1 MNRKEEHVKLIL
13 DSISNIWTLSEI
25 EREILDY
32 VLNVFLAKK
41 TEEINSLNYLLN
53 EDTYNLLKLLNQ
65 TEITNYALDNLG
77 LIENDENDLINALE
91 NLNYDFIEAI
101 DIDDMVEHLEENGY
115 SVSGDKEDNLDIV
128 TQSDLD
134 ELVCNFL
141 SADFQTRKYILN
153 MSDVKNIDI
162 NLVSF
167 ANKYLKT

>member
-41 TEEINSLNYLLN
+41 TEEINSLNHLLN

-65 TEITNYALDNLG
+65 KEITNYALDNLD

-101 DIDDMVEHLEENGY
+101 DIDDMVEHLEKNGY

-134 ELVCNFL
+134 ELVSNFL
-141 SADFQTRKYILN
+141 SADSEKRKLMLN
-153 MSDVKNIDI
+153 IK
-162 NLVSF
+162 
-167 ANKYLKT
+167 